1 MNMSKYLLLSVI
13 CGAISGLQAKELVD
27 VKTETPVVVHVPEQ
41 VAQEPVISEQMQGQ
55 DVDIAEWAK
64 GLDLSDEEKAQFVAE
79 MSRDMDQEVVETS
92 DNSKKIE
99 DKDLLVNNKPIVGA
113 EQEQVLLESKV
124 VPADAELPE
133 ATK

>member
-13 CGAISGLQAKELVD
+13 CVAISGLQAKELVN
-27 VKTETPVVVHVPEQ
+27 VKTEAPVVVHAPEQ
-41 VAQEPVISEQMQGQ
+41 VAQEPVVSEQVQGQ

-92 DNSKKIE
+92 DNSKKTE

-113 EQEQVLLESKV
+113 EQEQVLPEAKV
-124 VPADAELPE
+124 VTAEAELPE
-133 ATK
+133 VTK